1 MKHHKI
7 ITQVEQRIA
16 ALDGIE
22 AAVLYGSV
30 ARGEATPNSD
40 IDLGIIV
47 NDRFDRDA
55 LIEAFKRMELQPDH
69 VMPVS
74 MRNKVV
80 AYFQDMRI
88 KLEVALH
95 HDLASF
101 GRDLSGSVIPE
112 HLLPNAVLLDRTGT
126 LVQRILDMNGS
137 GYKPYSVEEL
147 VQKFIYE
154 FDNLSTFHRRSD
166 GYRALYFHQIALHCL
181 VQLMNMR
188 SNGDRFQFLP
198 RNLLVNIKDKEQ
210 LRRIYELNGSMYL
223 PDMNRKKRALLDML
237 YATLAELA
245 YPELDEVRLVL
256 ERIYDRDRHWNLRSV
271 GTHGPM
277 IRWPNLLRSSLP
289 AIMQPDVLSDLLER
303 NAVHTIIDLRAPR
316 ELEEHPYAE
325 DAISN
330 VRYVHAPFDPWAQP
344 DWFKEPEFQQGE
356 HQEIAYRFFALGCRQ
371 SIKDIVDALIDVPE
385 DMGAIIHCHAGKD
398 RTGIVCTLL
407 HLLVGAEME
416 DVMTD
421 YLASESDT
429 YAHNLQVVLDV
440 IERQGGIR
448 AYLGNCGLSDAQ
460 IDRLQQR
467 LSHG

>member
-55 LIEAFKRMELQPDH
+55 LIEAFKGMELQPDH

-154 FDNLSTFHRRSD
+154 FDNLSTFHR
-166 GYRALYFHQIALHCL
+166 
-181 VQLMNMR
+181 
-188 SNGDRFQFLP
+188 
-198 RNLLVNIKDKEQ
+198 
-210 LRRIYELNGSMYL
+210 
-223 PDMNRKKRALLDML
+223 
-237 YATLAELA
+237 
-245 YPELDEVRLVL
+245 
-256 ERIYDRDRHWNLRSV
+256 
-271 GTHGPM
+271 
-277 IRWPNLLRSSLP
+277 
-289 AIMQPDVLSDLLER
+289 
-303 NAVHTIIDLRAPR
+303 
-316 ELEEHPYAE
+316 
-325 DAISN
+325 
-330 VRYVHAPFDPWAQP
+330 
-344 DWFKEPEFQQGE
+344 
-356 HQEIAYRFFALGCRQ
+356 
-371 SIKDIVDALIDVPE
+371 
-385 DMGAIIHCHAGKD
+385 
-398 RTGIVCTLL
+398 
-407 HLLVGAEME
+407 
-416 DVMTD
+416 
-421 YLASESDT
+421 
-429 YAHNLQVVLDV
+429 
-440 IERQGGIR
+440 
-448 AYLGNCGLSDAQ
+448 
-460 IDRLQQR
+460 
-467 LSHG
+467 